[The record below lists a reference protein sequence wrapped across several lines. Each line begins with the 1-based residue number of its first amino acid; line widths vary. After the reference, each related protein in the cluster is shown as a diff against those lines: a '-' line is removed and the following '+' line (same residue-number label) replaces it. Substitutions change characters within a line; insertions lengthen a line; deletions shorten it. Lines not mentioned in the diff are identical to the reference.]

1 MSDIQY
7 YFEYIIKTHETLT
20 AFPPIHVYIN
30 RNYNRLVF
38 RLKDRYNL
46 QLQMPKI
53 IKLFCSTKELIGNI
67 KNGENVSSL
76 EVDEVV
82 LVQYNLVNNQC
93 HQKS

>member
-1 MSDIQY
+1 
-7 YFEYIIKTHETLT
+7 
-20 AFPPIHVYIN
+20 
-30 RNYNRLVF
+30 
-38 RLKDRYNL
+38 
-46 QLQMPKI
+46 MPEI

-82 LVQYNLVNNQC
+82 LVQYNLVDNQC

>member
-1 MSDIQY
+1 M
-7 YFEYIIKTHETLT
+7 FII
-20 AFPPIHVYIN
+20 
-30 RNYNRLVF
+30 
-38 RLKDRYNL
+38 KDRYKLEL
-46 QLQMPKI
+46 QIPEI

-82 LVQYNLVNNQC
+82 LVQYNLVDNQC